1 MDWMMGLTDVNQPL
15 GALERITR
23 PAIGDH
29 VGPDP
34 FGTWCGQAGK
44 LVGVQWK
51 VVNKHGHIDC

>member
-1 MDWMMGLTDVNQPL
+1 MMMRWQMDTMMGLMTDVSQPL

-23 PAIGDH
+23 SAIGDH

-44 LVGVQWK
+44 LVGVQ
-51 VVNKHGHIDC
+51 